1 MRKFGRKCLAAILTL
16 AMLITFIPAGAAP
29 ARAAGEGENRTEGYT
44 IDYAEETITIGEGYE
59 VYTAETGGDK
69 IESGGSITAYIGQ
82 TLYIQQTGS
91 ETTGR
96 TAISIPARPQAPE
109 ISGIN
114 ISYSTEKLTIPSNAG
129 FSADDLEYTT
139 QGYQTVRKW
148 TAVPESLSLSEMG
161 WTGNQMYIYFRIKAT
176 ETSFASEA
184 TTTGMQIPS
193 RPTAPTSESIWTV
206 RTEKSITISGVSG
219 QEYRCGIGDDWGAWK
234 TISSDSKSIKFEDL
248 EPGTEYTIQNRY
260 QSGTDESYQEQFAS
274 FANSTTVITWPLITA
289 TSLETGYVGVPY
301 SAQLEAVVAEG
312 TTVSWSVMTGSS
324 LPAGLTLNGNGTIS
338 GTPTTAGHSSV
349 TIKVAI
355 LGSLGEEKAGNMKQL
370 PIIISKSDV
379 ELGGLTVSDHTG
391 FQGHFQYGDT
401 ITVTFTPERQA
412 DTSANAQT
420 LAEGTATLSY
430 TPAEEDPV
438 ELATATA
445 QADGSFKFTYDTK
458 EKKLP
463 IGENLPLTV
472 SYGGSGALNPTEK
485 K

>member
-29 ARAAGEGENRTEGYT
+29 ARAAGEGENSTEGYT

-96 TAISIPARPQAPE
+96 TAISIPVRPQAPE

-219 QEYRCGIGDDWGAWK
+219 QEYRCGIGDDWARGK
-234 TISSDSKSIKFEDL
+234 
-248 EPGTEYTIQNRY
+248 P
-260 QSGTDESYQEQFAS
+260 
-274 FANSTTVITWPLITA
+274 
-289 TSLETGYVGVPY
+289 
-301 SAQLEAVVAEG
+301 SAV
-312 TTVSWSVMTGSS
+312 TVSRLNLRTWNLERNIRSKTDINLAQMKAIKNSS
-324 LPAGLTLNGNGTIS
+324 PVLP
-338 GTPTTAGHSSV
+338 TA
-349 TIKVAI
+349 
-355 LGSLGEEKAGNMKQL
+355 
-370 PIIISKSDV
+370 
-379 ELGGLTVSDHTG
+379 
-391 FQGHFQYGDT
+391 
-401 ITVTFTPERQA
+401 RR
-412 DTSANAQT
+412 
-420 LAEGTATLSY
+420 
-430 TPAEEDPV
+430 
-438 ELATATA
+438 
-445 QADGSFKFTYDTK
+445 
-458 EKKLP
+458 
-463 IGENLPLTV
+463 
-472 SYGGSGALNPTEK
+472 
-485 K
+485 